1 MYLRKDGEILTFEKL
16 ATQKQDSRLP
26 AEGHTEVKKQD
37 KQYLHAVS
45 FFALTTTTPRRQ
57 IQL

>member
-1 MYLRKDGEILTFEKL
+1 MYLRKDGEILTYEKL

-26 AEGHTEVKKQD
+26 AEEHTEVKKQD
-37 KQYLHAVS
+37 KQYLHAIS
-45 FFALTTTTPRRQ
+45 FFALTTTPRRQ

>member
-1 MYLRKDGEILTFEKL
+1 MYLRKDGEILTYEKL

-26 AEGHTEVKKQD
+26 AEGHTKVKKQD
-37 KQYLHAVS
+37 KQYLHVIS
-45 FFALTTTTPRRQ
+45 FFALTTTPRRQ

>member
-1 MYLRKDGEILTFEKL
+1 MYLRKDGAILTFEKL

-37 KQYLHAVS
+37 KQY
-45 FFALTTTTPRRQ
+45 
-57 IQL
+57 